1 MTKTLTWIEA
11 RIAEGRTVYITT
23 YTRSTK
29 ITPKTFNRFAAAGT
43 PVFKADKNSTYMIH
57 GNSYVCIDFSKVSA
71 R

>member
-23 YTRSTK
+23 HTRSTK
-29 ITPKTFNRFAAAGT
+29 ITPKTFSRFAAAGT
-43 PVFKADKNSTYMIH
+43 PVFKADETSTYMIR
-57 GNSYVCIDFSKVSA
+57 GNRYDCIDFAKVSA